1 MEKWNRFLGRRSRR
15 ERIFDEFNAV
25 KKAPIWGFFVLIAV
39 YIVGIIF
46 VNKTSASDGVF
57 ILSGQAISHRSI
69 TGAISSVCNLCL
81 VMLVVL
87 YKRPGF
93 YVSILALLSAFPS
106 LIIRIIHHN
115 IFYFTKL
122 LCICKRAS
130 PKLCHNDGHSML
142 SPLFFPLV
150 FKRYL
155 RLQK

>member
-1 MEKWNRFLGRRSRR
+1 MEKWNRLLGLKSRR
-15 ERIFDEFNAV
+15 EKIFDEFNAV

-93 YVSILALLSAFPS
+93 YVSILALLSA
-106 LIIRIIHHN
+106 
-115 IFYFTKL
+115 
-122 LCICKRAS
+122 
-130 PKLCHNDGHSML
+130 
-142 SPLFFPLV
+142 
-150 FKRYL
+150 
-155 RLQK
+155 